1 MKKFNDK
8 NENDEL
14 IKSLILENEILKKLN
29 KNKITPNQALNSLL
43 NILNNQRGKLDSL
56 TEENKM
62 LYISINRLRNSVK
75 SLSQKNNNFHN
86 NFNLE
91 SINSIKKVNFKPNKM
106 LSFSNLKNNLT
117 GKNTI
122 TYNSNSGFTTNNSMD
137 RINIENML
145 QISVTDFKRKKLKP
159 INKK

>member
-1 MKKFNDK
+1 MKKVNDK

-29 KNKITPNQALNSLL
+29 KNKLTPNQALNSLL

-56 TEENKM
+56 NEENKM
-62 LYISINRLRNSVK
+62 LYISINRLRNSIK
-75 SLSQKNNNFHN
+75 SLSQKNNYFHN
-86 NFNLE
+86 NFNLDN
-91 SINSIKKVNFKPNKM
+91 INSINKVNFKPNKM

-117 GKNTI
+117 GKNI
-122 TYNSNSGFTTNNSMD
+122 TYNSNSGFTNNNSID
-137 RINIENML
+137 NLL

-159 INKK
+159 INKKNK

>member
-1 MKKFNDK
+1 MKKVNDK

-56 TEENKM
+56 NEENKM
-62 LYISINRLRNSVK
+62 LYISINRLRNSIK
-75 SLSQKNNNFHN
+75 SLSQKNNYFHN
-86 NFNLE
+86 HFNLDN
-91 SINSIKKVNFKPNKM
+91 INSINKVNFKPNKM

-117 GKNTI
+117 GKNI
-122 TYNSNSGFTTNNSMD
+122 TYNSNSDFTNNNSID
-137 RINIENML
+137 NLL

-159 INKK
+159 INKKNK

>member
-1 MKKFNDK
+1 MKKENDK

-122 TYNSNSGFTTNNSMD
+122 TYNSNNGFTTNNSMD